1 MDRARLE
8 SLRPSRLR
16 FFQFP
21 DQIAR
26 RISPAR
32 DLMEIPKIVS
42 HSTRFRRFA
51 KARIRRE
58 IYNCTVIFF
67 FPERIPQWSDA
78 LGNRFRDILE
88 REPSELI
95 KRGFRTFAERNYT
108 LTG

>member
-58 IYNCTVIFF
+58 IYNCTVIFVF
-67 FPERIPQWSDA
+67 FPERIPQ
-78 LGNRFRDILE
+78 
-88 REPSELI
+88 
-95 KRGFRTFAERNYT
+95 
-108 LTG
+108 